1 MIARLTLWDTIG
13 AFLTRSQPKAPGA
26 APGLSFTLCVSAD
39 RTGRQAPALV
49 KWSRQPFW
57 GCRRCDKS
65 RPVATHRRVGA
76 LTYSSNRVSKW
87 HSSGPRRRAQSR
99 SQKARWKERKRQ
111 QRRKRAKRSPDSAIG
126 VVKIGASV
134 AVTSV
139 PYFASRAAA
148 MRRRRNQNTLAHTG
162 ERTRRWRQRYRG
174 RQAAIVPMSKSR
186 SICRVHGWKDR
197 PTLPTDRCWLTG
209 TLHGAARW
217 RAERPAKKT
226 PRIGPGFEAL
236 GVVQTTTVAASQLS
250 ATVLMTHKGRPGS
263 KAERP
268 VR

>member
-1 MIARLTLWDTIG
+1 MAFKWTKAARAKL
-13 AFLTRSQPKAPGA
+13 
-26 APGLSFTLCVSAD
+26 
-39 RTGRQAPALV
+39 
-49 KWSRQPFW
+49 
-57 GCRRCDKS
+57 
-65 RPVATHRRVGA
+65 
-76 LTYSSNRVSKW
+76 
-87 HSSGPRRRAQSR
+87 SR

-209 TLHGAARW
+209 TLHGAAPCRTVRSARTILSGALNFCRFIGD
-217 RAERPAKKT
+217 RADDGRLCA
-226 PRIGPGFEAL
+226 FEFLTFIESRL
-236 GVVQTTTVAASQLS
+236 GQSDHGIFVAQPLPFDR
-250 ATVLMTHKGRPGS
+250 VG
-263 KAERP
+263 
-268 VR
+268 